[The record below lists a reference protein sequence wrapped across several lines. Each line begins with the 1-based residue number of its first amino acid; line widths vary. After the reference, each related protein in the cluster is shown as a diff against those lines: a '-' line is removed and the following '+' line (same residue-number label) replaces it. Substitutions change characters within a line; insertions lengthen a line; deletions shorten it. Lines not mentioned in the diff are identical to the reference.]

1 MQPGELLEV
10 ATQAARAAAPLLL
23 ERFGS
28 ERAIATKS
36 SDTDLVSEADMLAE
50 AAIRAVLAQR
60 VPDDAIVGEE
70 GKDVPGT
77 SGRRWIVDP
86 IDGTVDYV
94 YGHPQWCISVACE
107 GLAGVVFDPLR
118 DELFTAHSEG
128 PATLNER
135 ELHGPPPREL
145 AHALIATGFGYER
158 SVREAQVAGV
168 AALIPQ
174 VRDIRRAGS
183 AALDLCWLAAG
194 RVDAYYE
201 HGVKIW
207 DTAAGQLICERA
219 GLDVVRLDA
228 SGPLPSGLIAARAEL
243 IGQLRA
249 IIG

>member
-10 ATQAARAAAPLLL
+10 AVQAARAAAPLLL

-50 AAIRAVLAQR
+50 EAIRAVLSQR
-60 VPDDAIVGEE
+60 VPEDAIVGEE
-70 GKDVPGT
+70 GEDAPGT

-107 GLAGVVFDPLR
+107 GLAGAVLDPLR
-118 DELFTAHSEG
+118 DELFCARADG
-128 PATLNER
+128 PATLNGR
-135 ELHGPPPREL
+135 ELRGPPRRDLP
-145 AHALIATGFGYER
+145 HALIATGFGYER
-158 SVREAQVAGV
+158 AVREAQAALV

-174 VRDIRRAGS
+174 ARDIRRGGS

-201 HGVKIW
+201 HGVKVW
-207 DTAAGQLICERA
+207 DTEAGRLICERA
-219 GLDVVRLDA
+219 GLDVIALDA
-228 SGPLPSGLIAARAEL
+228 AGPLPAGLIAGRAEL
-243 IGQLRA
+243 IVQLRT